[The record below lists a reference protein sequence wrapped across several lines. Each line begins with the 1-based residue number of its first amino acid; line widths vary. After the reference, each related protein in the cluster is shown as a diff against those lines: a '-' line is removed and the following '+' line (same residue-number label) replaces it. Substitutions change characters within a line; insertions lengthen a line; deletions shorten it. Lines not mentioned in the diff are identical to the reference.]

1 MNFVMFYWEKL
12 MVYNGI
18 LMETIVISVVVSI
31 GGFFSREDYM

>member
-31 GGFFSREDYM
+31 GVFF